1 MADDLNNT
9 SSRWL
14 AFHRSLAWI
23 RQGRP
28 GVTDEG
34 AYNVLR
40 LALINEVCEV
50 SEGVPIDKFRYPRAG
65 RMIDLV
71 VLIRNKY
78 LTFEDIRWQ
87 NVECNLDWLERDWPL
102 ALEAEAAPVPTEDAA
117 LKPIEPAAAE
127 SAPAAPPPAPAQTA
141 SVSSTEPPR
150 GEPAPPAPRPAKRT
164 AGRPRAAWLN
174 ALYDQIDG
182 GQLDQTLT
190 NGDIARRFMGKD
202 NASPKPKT
210 ILNVLATDKKFAA
223 WREKKVIYGNSGMS
237 LRKKNNLRDGFT
249 GIPGD

>member
-1 MADDLNNT
+1 
-9 SSRWL
+9 
-14 AFHRSLAWI
+14 
-23 RQGRP
+23 
-28 GVTDEG
+28 
-34 AYNVLR
+34 
-40 LALINEVCEV
+40 
-50 SEGVPIDKFRYPRAG
+50 
-65 RMIDLV
+65 MIDLV

-141 SVSSTEPPR
+141 SASSTEPPR

-223 WREKKVIYGNSGMS
+223 WREKKVIYGNSG
-237 LRKKNNLRDGFT
+237 NLREFRDEFT
-249 GIPGD
+249 EKK